1 MEEVEKG
8 LAKYRLSKAEIEFE
22 ISKVLFDKKFYAKSL
37 NSSYY
42 TMFYA
47 VRALLALDKVD
58 SKKHSGV
65 LNHFNNLYIRTG
77 KFPTEYF
84 KYLNSAFTIR
94 LQSDYNDF
102 FVATKKDA
110 ELQIENAEKFLTAVK
125 EYLEN
130 QKGIR

>member
-1 MEEVEKG
+1 MGEAEES
-8 LAKYRLSKAEIEFE
+8 LAKYRLTKAETELT
-22 ISKVLFDKKFYAKSL
+22 ISKVLLENKFYAKSL

-65 LNHFNNLYIRTG
+65 LNHFNNLYVRTE
-77 KFPTEYF
+77 KFSKDF
-84 KYLNSAFTIR
+84 FRYLNSAFTIR

-102 FVATKKDA
+102 FVATRKDA
-110 ELQIENAEKFLTAVK
+110 EKQIENAEKFLKEVK
-125 EYLEN
+125 DYLEN
-130 QKGIR
+130 QKGI